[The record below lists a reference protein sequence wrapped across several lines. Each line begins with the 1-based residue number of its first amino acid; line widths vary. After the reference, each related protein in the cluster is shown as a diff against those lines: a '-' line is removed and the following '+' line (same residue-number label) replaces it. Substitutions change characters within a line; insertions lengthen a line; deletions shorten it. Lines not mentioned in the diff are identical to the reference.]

1 LNAPLVWIVFPILA
15 AIIMIALR
23 RWRTAI
29 NILGTGISFFL
40 AVMALVIPVS
50 QELEKGLIQFALPGE
65 WTILGRILMISQVEM
80 PFISFLYFMSAV
92 WFLLSWQNNPRSLFI
107 PFGLG
112 VIALLIAAL
121 AVRPFIYAAL
131 LIEAAVLG
139 CVLMLTERPIQVGMG
154 AIRFLILQSLGMPFI
169 LLAGWFL
176 ASGEITPIN
185 QTQLTLSV
193 VLLVLGFAFWLGMF
207 PLHTWIPM
215 IAGDGEPRVSGFIFS
230 ILPLP
235 VLFFLL
241 SFMNSYAW
249 LREYPLLFPV
259 LRWLGAFMVLFGG
272 LWTFFQK
279 DLRQIYGYL
288 IIAMNGLALLAI
300 GIKGSSGIS
309 LFTYFFLPRFLSIFL
324 FSISITIFQ
333 KNNRSMDVE
342 DLPGLVGQLPFSTL
356 ALAVAI
362 FSVAGLPLLPGF
374 PLIQIME
381 WELVNLSFLSVVML
395 LAGMFFLFLACLRL
409 VSISFTKTAGMPR
422 MEESAVTRWFI
433 TAVVVLMIVIG
444 LLPAVVNSLFLSLA
458 ARFPQLLR

>member
-1 LNAPLVWIVFPILA
+1 MNAPLVWIVFPILA
-15 AIIMIALR
+15 ALIMIALR

-29 NILGTGISFFL
+29 NIVGTGISFFL
-40 AVMALVIPVS
+40 SVMALVTPVN
-50 QELEKGLIQFALPGE
+50 QVIEKGLIQFSLPGD
-65 WTILGRILMISQVEM
+65 WTILGRMFSISQVEM
-80 PFISFLYFMSAV
+80 PFISFIYFMSAV
-92 WFLLSWQNNPRSLFI
+92 WFLLSWENDHRSLFI

-112 VIALLIAAL
+112 IAALLIAAM

-139 CVLMLTERPIQVGMG
+139 CVLMLTERPVQVGKG

-193 VLLVLGFAFWLGMF
+193 VLLVLGFAFWLGIF

-215 IAGDGEPRVSGFIFS
+215 MAGDSEPRVSGFIFS

-241 SFMNSYAW
+241 DFMNSYAW

-259 LRWLGAFMVLFGG
+259 LRWLGAFMVLFAG

-300 GIKGSSGIS
+300 GITGISGIS
-309 LFTYFFLPRFLSIFL
+309 LLTFFFLPRFLSIIL
-324 FSISITIFQ
+324 LSISITIFQ
-333 KNNRSMDVE
+333 KNNRSMAVE

-374 PLIQIME
+374 PLIQKME
-381 WELVNLSFLSVVML
+381 WELVNLSFLSVAML
-395 LAGMFFLFLACLRL
+395 LVGILFLFLSCLRL
-409 VSISFTKTAGMPR
+409 LSISFTMTAEVSR
-422 MEESAVTRWFI
+422 MKESAVSRWFI
-433 TAVVVLMIVIG
+433 AAVVSLMVMIG
-444 LLPAVVNSLFLSLA
+444 LLPAAANLLFLSL
-458 ARFPQLLR
+458 FTKFTLLR